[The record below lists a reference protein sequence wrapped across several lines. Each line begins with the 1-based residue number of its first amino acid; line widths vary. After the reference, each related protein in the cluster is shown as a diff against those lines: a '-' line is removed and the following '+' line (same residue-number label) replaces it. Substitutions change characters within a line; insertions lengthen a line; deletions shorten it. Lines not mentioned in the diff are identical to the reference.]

1 MLFRKKF
8 EQETLDD
15 EFQEETLIF
24 INGQFVKENEEVDS
38 NACDP
43 QKRNE

>member
-1 MLFRKKF
+1 MLFRKKY
-8 EQETLDD
+8 EEEILDD
-15 EFQEETLIF
+15 EFQEETFILI
-24 INGQFVKENEEVDS
+24 NEQFVKENEEVDS